1 MKIST
6 NCRIA
11 WVVLCFTVLCG
22 CTEYIDGKV
31 IATRR
36 VHGKQIS
43 PSSTYSGSEY
53 DVIFDGNVLTF
64 HGDGKEIG
72 DTITVD
78 REVLDLAIRLQNER
92 PVD

>member
-1 MKIST
+1 MRGSLS
-6 NCRIA
+6 RIA
-11 WVVLCFTVLCG
+11 WVVLCFTALLCG

-36 VHGKQIS
+36 VDGKQTS
-43 PSSTYSGSEY
+43 PNCTYSGLEY
-53 DVIFDGNVLTF
+53 DVIFEGNVLTF

-92 PVD
+92 PGN